1 MLMELSMSRLT
12 LRLPETLHRQL
23 ETLAKQEQ
31 TSLNQ
36 YIVYALTRQA
46 AEAYTAHEL
55 SEGAVTQQRAA
66 FDALLQNLGQA
77 SAEQIDKVLAQR
89 EQTTPERG
97 LSPKLIRRVR
107 RRLTEQYRS
116 AAEHRGEVPPH
127 A

>member
-1 MLMELSMSRLT
+1 MSRLT

-23 ETLAKQEQ
+23 ETLAKREQ

-46 AEAYTAHEL
+46 AEAYIVHEFP
-55 SEGAVTQQRAA
+55 EEAVAQQRRE

-77 SAEQIDKVLAQR
+77 SSDQVEKVMAQR
-89 EQTTPERG
+89 EQTALERG
-97 LSPKLIRRVR
+97 LSPKIIKRLR
-107 RRLTEQYRS
+107 RRLTGQ
-116 AAEHRGEVPPH
+116 HRIATERKGDAQAH

>member
-1 MLMELSMSRLT
+1 MLMSRLT

-23 ETLAKQEQ
+23 ETLAKREQ

-46 AEAYTAHEL
+46 AEAYTVHEF
-55 SEGAVTQQRAA
+55 SEGAVTQQRGA
-66 FDALLQNLGQA
+66 FDALLQSLGQA
-77 SAEQIDKVLAQR
+77 SSEQVEKVLARR

-97 LSPKLIRRVR
+97 LSPRIVKRVR
-107 RRLTEQYRS
+107 QRLTEQYRS
-116 AAEHRGEVPPH
+116 TAEHRGKVQTH

>member
-1 MLMELSMSRLT
+1 MSRLT

-23 ETLAKQEQ
+23 ETLAKREQ

-46 AEAYTAHEL
+46 AEAYTVHEF
-55 SEGAVTQQRAA
+55 SEGAVTQQRVA

-77 SAEQIDKVLAQR
+77 SSEQIEKVMARR
-89 EQTTPERG
+89 EQTAPERG
-97 LSPKLIRRVR
+97 LSPKTIKRLR
-107 RRLTEQYRS
+107 RRLTGQ
-116 AAEHRGEVPPH
+116 HRIATERKGEAQAP